1 MERNESSVFQLKF
14 GLLFLEL
21 YMKIS
26 RLSFVLLFTVI
37 ISNTVSAQKNT
48 ISEQDKLCKIRL
60 PEIINAH
67 RPTILPVLSPD
78 GKRLYFDRKE
88 NINNIGNYK
97 DPDDIW
103 YSDRKNGYWSEPQ
116 NAEIPINSRGSDVL
130 FSITPDGKRALLYGA
145 YPNSE
150 GKLDT
155 GFAIAQWSGLRWSK
169 PSPLKI
175 KNFYNR
181 NFSFYGNLSA
191 HETVL
196 LLSLERKDSRGDLD
210 IYVSFL
216 NEFTNEWSEPINLGD
231 GINSKYL
238 ELSPYLSKDGKTLY
252 FASDREGG
260 FGGDDLYV
268 SRRLDESWRKW
279 SKPENLGSAINT
291 ARSENSISL
300 TVTGDSACIVSSSS
314 ENDIEGIYFVCLSE
328 KQRPLKELFTPKRE
342 YTINSTFFQVNS
354 AIISNEELN
363 KLTNLIASLKEFKGE
378 IFIQGYADDTG
389 TDEYNKTLSDNRSES
404 ILQILKKNG
413 INASYKVQNYGNDL
427 VRGKQLT
434 EAQKA
439 LERRV
444 DISVKYSQ

>member
-1 MERNESSVFQLKF
+1 MKISLLSF
-14 GLLFLEL
+14 GLLF
-21 YMKIS
+21 
-26 RLSFVLLFTVI
+26 TI
-37 ISNTVSAQKNT
+37 IVSYSVNAQKNT

-88 NINNIGNYK
+88 NINNIGNFK

-103 YSDRKNGYWSEPQ
+103 YSDRRNGYWSEPQ

-150 GKLDT
+150 GRLDT
-155 GFAIAQWSGLRWSK
+155 GFAIAQWNGLRWSK
-169 PSPLKI
+169 PSPLNI
-175 KNFYNR
+175 KNFYNK

-210 IYVSFL
+210 IYISFL
-216 NEFTNEWSEPINLGD
+216 NEFTNEWSEPVNLGD
-231 GINSKYL
+231 DINSKYL
-238 ELSPYLSKDGKTLY
+238 ELSPYLSRDGKTLY

-260 FGGDDLYV
+260 FGSDDLYI
-268 SRRLDESWRKW
+268 SRRLDESWKKW
-279 SKPENLGSAINT
+279 SKPENLGSSINT
-291 ARSENSISL
+291 HRSENSISL
-300 TVTGDSACIVSSSS
+300 TATGDTACIVSSSS
-314 ENDIEGIYFVCLSE
+314 DNDIEGIYFVCLNAN
-328 KQRPLKELFTPKRE
+328 QRPKPEKFSPKRE
-342 YTINSTFFQVNS
+342 YVASSIYFSVNSSTINE
-354 AIISNEELN
+354 AELN
-363 KLTNLIASLKEFKGE
+363 KINSLITSLKAFTGE

-389 TDEYNKTLSDNRSES
+389 TDEYNKNLSEKRSDALS
-404 ILQILKKNG
+404 QLLKKNG
-413 INASYKVQNYGNDL
+413 ITATYRIESYGNDK
-427 VRGKQLT
+427 VRGKVLT
-434 EAQKA
+434 EEEKA

-444 DISVKYSQ
+444 DITVKYMP

>member
-1 MERNESSVFQLKF
+1 MERNESSVFQLIF

-26 RLSFVLLFTVI
+26 LLSFGLLLTVI
-37 ISNTVSAQKNT
+37 LSNTVTAQKNT

-155 GFAIAQWSGLRWSK
+155 GFAIAQWNGLRWSK
-169 PSPLKI
+169 PVPLKI
-175 KNFYNR
+175 KNFYNK

-260 FGGDDLYV
+260 FGGDDLYI
-268 SRRLDESWRKW
+268 SRRLDESWTKW
-279 SKPENLGSAINT
+279 SKPENLGSGINT
-291 ARSENSISL
+291 HRSENSISL
-300 TVTGDSACIVSSSS
+300 TATGDTACIVSSSAD
-314 ENDIEGIYFVCLSE
+314 NDIEGIYFVCLNE
-328 KQRPLKELFTPKRE
+328 NQRPGQEKFLPKRE
-342 YTINSTFFQVNS
+342 YVASSVYFPVNS
-354 AIISNEELN
+354 SVINDTELN
-363 KLTNLIASLKEFKGE
+363 KVNSLVGALKAFSGE
-378 IFIQGYADDTG
+378 IFIEGYADDTG
-389 TDEYNKTLSDNRSES
+389 TDEYNKTLSEKRSDAL
-404 ILQILKKNG
+404 LQILKKNG
-413 INASYKVQNYGNDL
+413 INASYKVENYGNDR
-427 VRGKQLT
+427 VRGKDLSEQ
-434 EAQKA
+434 EKS

-444 DISVKYSQ
+444 DITVKYKP